1 MDLEGNVVI
10 PIIYDYAYN
19 FFSEGYASVTAPNG
33 KNRHY

>member
-19 FFSEGYASVTAPNG
+19 FFRKDMLA
-33 KNRHY
+33 